1 MVTLLF
7 FSHPPSFYIVTREPG
22 GGAHLVLGPSIP
34 LRKPSIQLTATK
46 KEHPL
51 LLVLNAWSSPLLA
64 ADESCRTRGRAPGR
78 QGQKH
83 VCMEFVDEL
92 RGRKRS

>member
-1 MVTLLF
+1 
-7 FSHPPSFYIVTREPG
+7 VTREPG

-34 LRKPSIQLTATK
+34 LRKPSIQLTARK

-64 ADESCRTRGRAPGR
+64 AEPEAEHQAARTETCLHGICR
-78 QGQKH
+78 
-83 VCMEFVDEL
+83 
-92 RGRKRS
+92 